1 MQALL
6 GSPDSSESACA
17 CMCIGMCEHVRAR
30 DSTHVRACAGPRCH
44 PQGGAQA
51 CACMC
56 HRPICVICVIAQ
68 VPHVRACAYMCI
80 GMCAHVRA
88 RDSTHVRACAGPRCH
103 PQGGCAGMCV
113 HVQETD
119 MRGSHKFRMCG
130 HVRACASGCARMRV
144 QWIHQN
150 TAHMTPHMAGHDAH
164 SSKSIQEGP
173 HRPGTCLAHAA
184 HMRAHDSA
192 KTAAHTP
199 TQGYRCECGVRYRSR
214 LPRISFARAR
224 RRWRVPRNSCA

>member
-1 MQALL
+1 MAAGNFGKPWKAPGCFANTTRHWRLFEGAQTA
-6 GSPDSSESACA
+6 PRACA
-17 CMCIGMCEHVRAR
+17 CMCVGMCEHVRAR
-30 DSTHVRACAGPRCH
+30 ASTHVRACAGPRGH
-44 PQGGAQA
+44 PQGG
-51 CACMC
+51 CTGMC
-56 HRPICVICVIAQ
+56 VH
-68 VPHVRACAYMCI
+68 VPLTDMRFSDAFR
-80 GMCAHVRA
+80 MCAHVRA

-103 PQGGCAGMCV
+103 PQGGCTGMCV

-130 HVRACASGCARMRV
+130 HVRACASGCARMCV

-199 TQGYRCECGVRYRSR
+199 TQGYRCECGVHES
-214 LPRISFARAR
+214 A
-224 RRWRVPRNSCA
+224 VV